1 MNESQAAGTVERG
14 TASGEVAEA
23 YAAGLEAAVL
33 QGLGEAIANAVQAQQ
48 QLYTA
53 GEAILAQAAARRL
66 AGTAELPEKMPD
78 GAPAAPPA
86 DLEALRQRLADRIAG
101 AKPSGGASPAA
112 FTRSLM
118 TAFAESLDLLAAVNA
133 QQMMGYVRV
142 LLALELDY
150 QGEDLGP
157 AAAKVL
163 TEVFDGEALVQL
175 LAALAAERRAA
186 HAGSDEAD

>member
-1 MNESQAAGTVERG
+1 MNEAQAAGTVERG
-14 TASGEVAEA
+14 TASGEAADA

-48 QLYTA
+48 QLYAT

-66 AGTAELPEKMPD
+66 AGTAELPEREGE
-78 GAPAAPPA
+78 GAPAAPA
-86 DLEALRQRLADRIAG
+86 EDLEALRRRLAERIAG

-112 FTRSLM
+112 VTRSLM
-118 TAFAESLDLLAAVNA
+118 TAFAESLDLLATVNA

-142 LLALELDY
+142 LLALDFQY

-157 AAAKVL
+157 AAAKAL
-163 TEVFDGEALVQL
+163 TEVFEG
-175 LAALAAERRAA
+175 
-186 HAGSDEAD
+186 GSAPP